1 MINTPKLAAM
11 LLIGLI
17 GIAVP
22 AAAESSFCS
31 KEASTQRWLSD
42 YRHMLMNA
50 LLVQI
55 ATRMECGVLEAA
67 DVDALHSF
75 HETRGCS
82 RDTPFGE
89 YIQSFVDGENADRLR
104 KIVHPNRNGK
114 SDDLWAI
121 CSEIRES
128 ELPSNFAWWVEGTA
142 VGNVEASDFEK
153 LKWHWSNFQELF
165 RGVR

>member
-17 GIAVP
+17 NITAPV
-22 AAAESSFCS
+22 AAESSFCS

-55 ATRMECGVLEAA
+55 ATRIECGVLEAA
-67 DVDALHSF
+67 DMDALHSV

-89 YIQSFVDGENADRLR
+89 YIHSFVDGENADRLR
-104 KIVHPNRNGK
+104 KIVHPNRHGK
-114 SDDLWAI
+114 SDDLLAI
-121 CSEIRES
+121 CTEIRES

-142 VGNVEASDFEK
+142 AGNAEASDFEK
-153 LKWHWSNFQELF
+153 LKWHWGNFQELF